1 MAVFPSE
8 DRLRMKRQRSE
19 KAIQLAMQNR
29 WQEAADL
36 NRQILETFPEDV
48 DTLNRLGK
56 AQMELGQYADALEHY
71 TRASKLDPSNSI
83 AQKNIARLTKLVEE
97 GASGAAIAP
106 PPSAIDP
113 SLFIEESGK
122 TAVTELV
129 DRAPFDQIA
138 SLTAGDKMELRVEG
152 GTVRVVTP
160 TGVVIG
166 QLEPKIA
173 QRVIRL
179 VGMGNRYSAAI
190 TSIDETDVRIIIREV
205 YQDPRN
211 YGKVSFPTAAKVT
224 DLRPYTKGT
233 LVREE
238 EELEEELEL
247 DEEDDEIE
255 DIGRVLPAEVT
266 EEEAFEEEPE
276 ETEEG

>member
-56 AQMELGQYADALEHY
+56 AQMELGQYAQSLEQY

-97 GASGAAIAP
+97 GATGAAIAP

-138 SLTAGDKMELRVEG
+138 SLTAGDKMELKVEG

-173 QRVIRL
+173 QRVMRL

-190 TSIDETDVRIIIREV
+190 TSIDETHIRVIIREE
-205 YQDPRN
+205 YKDPSMGARP
-211 YGKVSFPTAAKVT
+211 SFPTQAADVRAYTREGVFRVDNDEDDDELSDDVEPDLEATEIAADDLDTAVTADADDADVT
-224 DLRPYTKGT
+224 DDR
-233 LVREE
+233 
-238 EELEEELEL
+238 
-247 DEEDDEIE
+247 
-255 DIGRVLPAEVT
+255 
-266 EEEAFEEEPE
+266 
-276 ETEEG
+276 

>member
-56 AQMELGQYADALEHY
+56 AQMELGAYSEALEHY

-97 GASGAAIAP
+97 GASGVAIAP
-106 PPSAIDP
+106 PPSAINP

-138 SLTAGDKMELRVEG
+138 SLTAGDKLELKVEG
-152 GTVRVVTP
+152 GAVRVVTP

-173 QRVIRL
+173 QRVMRL

-190 TSIDETDVRIIIREV
+190 TSIDESHIRVIIREE
-205 YQDPRN
+205 YRDASMGARP
-211 YGKVSFPTAAKVT
+211 SFPTQAADVRAYTREGVFRVDNDEDDDELSDDIEPDMEATEIAADDLDTTATADTDDADVT
-224 DLRPYTKGT
+224 DDR
-233 LVREE
+233 
-238 EELEEELEL
+238 
-247 DEEDDEIE
+247 
-255 DIGRVLPAEVT
+255 
-266 EEEAFEEEPE
+266 
-276 ETEEG
+276 

>member
-29 WQEAADL
+29 WQEAAEL
-36 NRQILETFPEDV
+36 NRQILESFPEDV

-56 AQMELGQYADALEHY
+56 AQLELGQYADALEQY
-71 TRASKLDPSNSI
+71 TRASKLDASNSI
-83 AQKNIARLTKLVEE
+83 AQKNIARLTKLIEE
-97 GASGAAIAP
+97 GAGATAAIP

-122 TAVTELV
+122 TVVTELV
-129 DRAPFDQIA
+129 DRTPFDQIA
-138 SLTAGDKMELRVEG
+138 GLTAGDKMELKVETG
-152 GTVRVVTP
+152 VVRVVSP

-173 QRVIRL
+173 QRVMRL

-190 TSIDETDVRIIIREV
+190 TSIDETHIRVIIREE
-205 YQDPRN
+205 YKDPGMGTRP
-211 YGKVSFPTAAKVT
+211 SFPTQAADV
-224 DLRPYTKGT
+224 RAYT
-233 LVREE
+233 REGVFRV
-238 EELEEELEL
+238 
-247 DEEDDEIE
+247 DNDEDDDELSDDVEPDLETTEIAA
-255 DIGRVLPAEVT
+255 DDLDTTATADTDDSDANDDR
-266 EEEAFEEEPE
+266 
-276 ETEEG
+276 

>member
-56 AQMELGQYADALEHY
+56 AQMELGQYAQSLEQY

-97 GASGAAIAP
+97 GATGAAIAP

-129 DRAPFDQIA
+129 DRAPFDQTA
-138 SLTAGDKMELRVEG
+138 SLTAGDKMELKVEG

-173 QRVIRL
+173 QRVMRL

-190 TSIDETDVRIIIREV
+190 TSIDESHIRVILREE
-205 YQDPRN
+205 YRDASMGARP
-211 YGKVSFPTAAKVT
+211 SFPTQAADV
-224 DLRPYTKGT
+224 RAYT
-233 LVREE
+233 REGVFRV
-238 EELEEELEL
+238 
-247 DEEDDEIE
+247 DNDEDDDELSDDIEPDMEATEIAA
-255 DIGRVLPAEVT
+255 DDLDTTATADADDTDTADDR
-266 EEEAFEEEPE
+266 
-276 ETEEG
+276 

>member
-29 WQEAADL
+29 WQEAAEL

-56 AQMELGQYADALEHY
+56 AQMELGQYAAALEQY
-71 TRASKLDPSNSI
+71 TKASKLDASNSI
-83 AQKNIARLTKLVEE
+83 AQKNVARLTKLVEE
-97 GASGAAIAP
+97 GASAAVIA

-122 TAVTELV
+122 TVVTELV
-129 DRAPFDQIA
+129 DRAPFDRVA
-138 SLTAGDKMELRVEG
+138 GLTAGDKAELKVEG
-152 GTVRVVTP
+152 GVVRVVSP
-160 TGVVIG
+160 TGVAIG

-173 QRVIRL
+173 QRVMRL

-190 TSIDETDVRIIIREV
+190 TSIDETHIRVIIREE
-205 YQDPRN
+205 YKDPSMGTRP
-211 YGKVSFPTAAKVT
+211 SFPTQAADV
-224 DLRPYTKGT
+224 RAYT
-233 LVREE
+233 REGVFRV
-238 EELEEELEL
+238 
-247 DEEDDEIE
+247 DNDEDDDELSDDIEPDMEATEIAADDLDTTATADADDTDVAE
-255 DIGRVLPAEVT
+255 DR
-266 EEEAFEEEPE
+266 
-276 ETEEG
+276 

>member
-56 AQMELGQYADALEHY
+56 AQMELGQYAGALEQY
-71 TRASKLDPSNSI
+71 TRASKLDSSNAI
-83 AQKNIARLTKLVEE
+83 AQKNIARLTKLVED
-97 GASGAAIAP
+97 GATGAAVVP
-106 PPSAIDP
+106 PSSAIDP

-122 TAVTELV
+122 TVVTELV
-129 DRAPFDQIA
+129 DRTPFDQIA
-138 SLTAGDKMELRVEG
+138 GLTAGDKMDLKVDG
-152 GTVRVVTP
+152 GVVRVVSP

-173 QRVIRL
+173 QRVMRL

-190 TSIDETDVRIIIREV
+190 TSIDETHIRVIIREE
-205 YQDPRN
+205 YKDPGMGTRP
-211 YGKVSFPTAAKVT
+211 SFPTQAADV
-224 DLRPYTKGT
+224 RAYT
-233 LVREE
+233 REGVFRV
-238 EELEEELEL
+238 
-247 DEEDDEIE
+247 DNDEDDDELSDDIEPDLEATEIAA
-255 DIGRVLPAEVT
+255 DDLDTASTADADDTDSSDDR
-266 EEEAFEEEPE
+266 
-276 ETEEG
+276 

>member
-29 WQEAADL
+29 WQEAADV

-56 AQMELGQYADALEHY
+56 AQMELGQYADSLEQY
-71 TRASKLDPSNSI
+71 SRASKLDSSNAI
-83 AQKNIARLTKLVEE
+83 AQKNIARLTKLVED
-97 GASGAAIAP
+97 GAAGGAAVP

-122 TAVTELV
+122 TVVTELV

-138 SLTAGDKMELRVEG
+138 GLTAGDKMELKVEG
-152 GTVRVVTP
+152 GIVRVVSA
-160 TGVVIG
+160 TGVSVG

-173 QRVIRL
+173 QRVMRL
-179 VGMGNRYSAAI
+179 VGMNNRYSAAI
-190 TSIDETDVRIIIREV
+190 TSIDESHIRVIIREE
-205 YQDPRN
+205 YKDPSMGTRP
-211 YGKVSFPTAAKVT
+211 SFPTQAADV
-224 DLRPYTKGT
+224 RAYT
-233 LVREE
+233 REGVFRV
-238 EELEEELEL
+238 
-247 DEEDDEIE
+247 DNDEDDDELSDDVEPDMEATEIAA
-255 DIGRVLPAEVT
+255 DDLDTASTADADDSDASDDR
-266 EEEAFEEEPE
+266 
-276 ETEEG
+276 

>member
-29 WQEAADL
+29 WQEAAEL
-36 NRQILETFPEDV
+36 NRQILESFPEDV

-56 AQMELGQYADALEHY
+56 AQLELGQYADALEQY
-71 TRASKLDPSNSI
+71 TRASKLDASNSI
-83 AQKNIARLTKLVEE
+83 AQKNIARLTKLIEE
-97 GASGAAIAP
+97 GAGATAAIP

-129 DRAPFDQIA
+129 DRASFDQIA
-138 SLTAGDKMELRVEG
+138 GLTAGDKMELKVAG
-152 GTVRVVTP
+152 GIVQVVSP

-166 QLEPKIA
+166 LLEPRIA

-179 VGMGNRYSAAI
+179 VEMGNRYSAAI
-190 TSIDETDVRIIIREV
+190 TSIDESHIRIILREE
-205 YQDPRN
+205 YKDPSMGTRP
-211 YGKVSFPTAAKVT
+211 SFPTQAADV
-224 DLRPYTKGT
+224 RAYT
-233 LVREE
+233 REGVFRV
-238 EELEEELEL
+238 
-247 DEEDDEIE
+247 DNDEDDDELSDDTEPDLEATEIVAE
-255 DIGRVLPAEVT
+255 DLDTPVAADADDTDISDDR
-266 EEEAFEEEPE
+266 
-276 ETEEG
+276 